1 MFGGAE
7 HHVLNHEN
15 REEAKRN
22 LRAGTLGPRAKCP
35 EDYYEIDF
43 RFLAIF
49 KKHPRRLM
57 HIQHLLETKERG
69 RRIKERRVMCCAN
82 FDTRRSKVSRRQRSR
97 KTKD

>member
-1 MFGGAE
+1 MRFIVFGAGGHVFGGAE

-43 RFLAIF
+43 RFGYF
-49 KKHPRRLM
+49 
-57 HIQHLLETKERG
+57 
-69 RRIKERRVMCCAN
+69 
-82 FDTRRSKVSRRQRSR
+82 F
-97 KTKD
+97 